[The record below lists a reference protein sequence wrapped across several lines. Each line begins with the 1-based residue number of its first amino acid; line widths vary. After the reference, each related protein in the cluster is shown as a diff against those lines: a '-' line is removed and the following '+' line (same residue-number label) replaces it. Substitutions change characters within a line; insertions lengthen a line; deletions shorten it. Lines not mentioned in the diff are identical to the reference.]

1 MQGNFSCGV
10 YWRTSKWRLSGYY
23 TESPVGSS
31 ASITLYALTSP
42 ETLIGSE
49 RGYQLTFFPLNR
61 SQCPFEVN
69 RDKWKK
75 VIEKHK
81 LKNRRAKTGT
91 RRTRSGGYPYMET
104 RQQREEA
111 TTHRGST
118 HFLSSS
124 ITFISFLFALL
135 RSYGAHNAIICAN
148 MQRVSMSN
156 LEMYV
161 NAIKL
166 HVATCFLCKS
176 LQSASAP

>member
-135 RSYGAHNAIICAN
+135 RRLRVPI
-148 MQRVSMSN
+148 MQ
-156 LEMYV
+156 LFPQ
-161 NAIKL
+161 
-166 HVATCFLCKS
+166 TCSVF
-176 LQSASAP
+176 P